1 MIVLAGDNAMR
12 WLVIGLT
19 CGLLAGCS
27 KAPDGPGEVTAR
39 AGTLTFAYQFAFR
52 LPSAS
57 IADAQE
63 AAAQACERLG
73 AGCRITGMTYRVDDA
88 AQVSASLDVRVA
100 SSSARAFGR
109 RSVQQVE
116 QAGGV
121 LAQAEI
127 SGTDPTDAKGH
138 AAATADT
145 TGAGTQTA
153 GRAPAAAVVAAD
165 VATTPIRFTYV
176 AGAGV
181 GLRARLSEAA
191 AAGYASLNWTLG
203 HALTLLAYGIPPFV
217 LLLLIAVFWHHVGRP
232 LRRRLFPP
240 PAG

>member
-1 MIVLAGDNAMR
+1 MR
-12 WLVIGLT
+12 WLVIGLA

-27 KAPDGPGEVTAR
+27 KAPDGPGEATAR
-39 AGTLTFAYQFAFR
+39 AGTLAFAYQFTFR
-52 LPSAS
+52 LPSAR

-88 AQVSASLDVRVA
+88 ARVSASLDLRVA
-100 SSSARAFGR
+100 SSGARAFGR

-127 SGTDPTDAKGH
+127 SGTDPTDAKAQ
-138 AAATADT
+138 AADAADT
-145 TGAGTQTA
+145 TDAETQLA
-153 GRAPAAAVVAAD
+153 GRTPAASVVPLN

-181 GLRARLSEAA
+181 GLRARLGEAA

-203 HALTLLAYGIPPFV
+203 NALTLLAYGIPPFV
-217 LLLLIAVFWHHVGRP
+217 LLFLVALFWHRVGRP
-232 LRRRLFPP
+232 LHRRLFPP